1 MKNKVYVLW
10 FFFAT
15 FCPISATFAQT
26 EAQKRQAALT
36 VKEALG
42 DFQSSLGS
50 LFGSAPKDQ
59 DIVQRRRNI
68 DVVNGYA
75 AANFR
80 ILNDLFKGSSTLD
93 WLEFVKR
100 VPLEF
105 PNGLLFEI
113 ELRKASFNNSIRN
126 TQNGYLIEVYAKK
139 SVSGVRRNGEY
150 VELSNKPCRIGV
162 YLNALGNSRAGC
174 KIAFID
180 EDMTGLKNSFIL
192 DDGTSPLD
200 YKTLNETLANIA
212 AQVNAEIKKQG
223 LQKVQLTAFTYEQQG
238 VVDEFSL
245 KTTTAFQAE
254 LLRLNPTLQITSP
267 SRSLQEETKIKGSY
281 QVKGNFVEFFALLES
296 ADQRI
301 LSEPASDRLLPKN
314 IDPNAIN
321 PPSIAPAIIQ
331 DVKNVKAEL
340 NKVSVPSANANT
352 LQFFLATNR
361 GMNSLV
367 YERNDTMRVA
377 VRANKPCYVRLVYR
391 MADEQMVLLRDS
403 DFKIDEYELNQW
415 IEIPQDFI
423 CWEPFGAEFLLA
435 YASTEAFD
443 GLQTKDVDGYK
454 IILNPLAE
462 IKKISTA
469 RAFKNAGVSVV
480 ERQLQITTKEARK

>member
-1 MKNKVYVLW
+1 MKKIS
-10 FFFAT
+10 T
-15 FCPISATFAQT
+15 FLLLIFLLLFSPLTIHAQT

-59 DIVQRRRNI
+59 DVVQRRRNI
-68 DVVNGYA
+68 EVVNGYA

-80 ILNDLFKGSSTLD
+80 ILNDLFKGSTTLD

-113 ELRKASFNNSIRN
+113 ELRKATFHNIIRN

-139 SVSGVRRNGEY
+139 SVSGTRRNGEY
-150 VELSNKPCRIGV
+150 VEISNKPCRIGV
-162 YLNALGNSRAGC
+162 YLNALGNSRTGC
-174 KIAFID
+174 KVAFID
-180 EDMTGLKNSFIL
+180 DDMSGLKNSFTL
-192 DDGTSPLD
+192 DDGTTPFD

-212 AQVNAEIKKQG
+212 EQLDTEIKKQG
-223 LQKVQLTAFTYEQQG
+223 LQKVQLTAFTYQQQG

-267 SRSLQEETKIKGSY
+267 SRSWQEQTKIKGSY
-281 QVKGNFVEFFALLES
+281 QLKGNYVEFVAQLEDSEKKALS
-296 ADQRI
+296 Q
-301 LSEPASDRLLPKN
+301 PATDRLLPKN
-314 IDPNAIN
+314 IDPNSVDIPN
-321 PPSIAPAIIQ
+321 ISPAIIQ

-340 NKVSVPSANANT
+340 SEVQLPPTNANT

-361 GMNSLV
+361 GTNSLV

-391 MADEQMVLLRDS
+391 MADGQMVLLRDS

-415 IEIPQDFI
+415 VDIPQDFV

-443 GLQTKDVDGYK
+443 GLRTQDVDGYK
-454 IILNPLAE
+454 IIQNPLAE
-462 IKKISTA
+462 VKKISTA